1 MFLCGGLRD
10 HDGPS
15 CGRTPGLGKKIE
27 RGKEKEVRTS
37 AGGRDADIVIVSAAR
52 EMTASCG
59 WRSRRRSRRGRC
71 GFRGGWGR

>member
-15 CGRTPGLGKKIE
+15 CGRIPGLGKKIGRE
-27 RGKEKEVRTS
+27 MVRMPS